1 MTNHIHS
8 SDQSRHYGAKSSSQ
22 RKGTKKSGQDIPM
35 YSMNHVETR
44 IEARNGTKKA
54 GSSTS
59 SQEHIIGMDAE
70 SASDYGNMK
79 GISRTVDFE
88 VRETTHAV

>member
-1 MTNHIHS
+1 
-8 SDQSRHYGAKSSSQ
+8 
-22 RKGTKKSGQDIPM
+22 M
-35 YSMNHVETR
+35 YSMNAIETR
-44 IEARNGTKKA
+44 IEARGGTKKG

-70 SASDYGNMK
+70 STSDYGNMK

-88 VRETTHAV
+88 VRESSQAV